1 MAERILFEFC
11 TKRDEDGYRFEF
23 RPGGGEGVVCGPFSW
38 VGCGPGFGPCGPW
51 WAEWADRAWERS
63 RRKMRETLDSFERMY
78 EDLYGGE
85 EQE

>member
-1 MAERILFEFC
+1 MAERILFEFR

-23 RPGGGEGVVCGPFSW
+23 RPGEGELMVCGPFSW
-38 VGCGPGFGPCGPW
+38 AGWGCRPSTSG
-51 WAEWADRAWERS
+51 WADRAWERS
-63 RRKMRETLDSFERMY
+63 RRTMRETLDAFERMY